1 MPDYK
6 NSKIYTI
13 RCTNDPTLIYVGS
26 TTQSLSQRFN
36 DHRRRMKQDKYKH
49 IKLYQTF
56 NELGVNNFYIELFE
70 NVICHDKEQLLA
82 REGAVIREMGN
93 LNERISGRN
102 NTEWVQDNK
111 EYMKECWKKYY
122 LENKEAVINYQ
133 REYNEKNKERLQE
146 KRKTTIICL
155 CGLEINKAHKTRHE
169 KSKKHLDLMDIK
181 NSQQDTK

>member
-13 RCTNDPTLIYVGS
+13 RCKSDPTLIYIGS
-26 TTQSLSQRFN
+26 TTQLLSQRFN
-36 DHRRRMKQDKYKH
+36 DHKRRMKQEKYKH

-70 NVICHDKEQLLA
+70 NVICYDKEQLLA

-93 LNERISGRN
+93 LNERISGRSH
-102 NTEWVQDNK
+102 TEWLHDNPEYIK
-111 EYMKECWKKYY
+111 EYRKKHYF
-122 LENKEAVINYQ
+122 ENKEAMINYQ
-133 REYNEKNKERLQE
+133 KEYNEKNKEMLQE

-169 KSKKHLDLMDIK
+169 KTKKHLDLMDVK
-181 NSQQDTK
+181 SLQQNKE